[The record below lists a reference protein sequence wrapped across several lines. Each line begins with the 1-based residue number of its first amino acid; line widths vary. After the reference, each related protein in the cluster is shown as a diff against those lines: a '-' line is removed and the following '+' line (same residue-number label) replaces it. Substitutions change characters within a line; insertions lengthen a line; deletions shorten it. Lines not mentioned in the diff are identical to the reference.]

1 MTIREFLNAQYDAE
15 ENAARI
21 AAGQP
26 MAAANVSRWHP
37 RHVLADLA
45 SKRAVMAYAAKV
57 DRLAEVIHGEY
68 SSYPDEEGDDLLRIL
83 AAPYADREGYDE
95 RWRI

>member
-57 DRLAEVIHGEY
+57 DSLAEV
-68 SSYPDEEGDDLLRIL
+68 PDLLRIL
-83 AAPYADREGYDE
+83 AAPYADREGYDQ